1 MATTNVWAECYLYG
15 PNFEISLPYSSRSE
29 NESGTF
35 SEEYDVTDAGE
46 LKFVYH
52 LSGST
57 NATYWHGLTVYGYD
71 GDWDAVLFDKTDI
84 KSKNESSEVTIDL
97 SDYTKI
103 KFKRTAKKGGTK
115 ELSGTRTLYIK
126 KIAVTRKIFVS
137 PETASH
143 TFDVPF
149 DVNTDCSDCSVIY
162 KLGLKVI
169 ITKNSDVLDI
179 VSREKDG
186 WHFSSITSH
195 LSSEETALFHDT
207 LLDAHVQI
215 KFTMND
221 GATQYSEIYPV
232 KVEDSL
238 DNAEVKPGPTVILGF
253 GWTED

>member
-1 MATTNVWAECYLYG
+1 MKQFLRHIFLLFALFMTTTNAWAECYLYG

-57 NATYWHGLTVYGYD
+57 KATYWHGLTVYGYD

-84 KSKNESSEVTIDL
+84 KNKDESSEVTIDL

-137 PETASH
+137 QKTASH
-143 TFDVPF
+143 TFDPITVGESTPTYDFTF
-149 DVNTDCSDCSVIY
+149 DYSNVGTNFV
-162 KLGLKVI
+162 
-169 ITKNSDVLDI
+169 
-179 VSREKDG
+179 VSSKKSSP
-186 WHFSSITSH
+186 HFSI
-195 LSSEETALFHDT
+195 EYIRLFD
-207 LLDAHVQI
+207 
-215 KFTMND
+215 
-221 GATQYSEIYPV
+221 
-232 KVEDSL
+232 
-238 DNAEVKPGPTVILGF
+238 
-253 GWTED
+253 